1 MCFTSNENFMFLWRK
16 KTLLVVNTYNFQ
28 HKSSHEIIFIDS
40 VHKISIFHKNE
51 IKCVQIMVLELIL
64 MWRTPHP
71 IVQNYFLFPWSGLYL
86 ETQDTTNCI
95 ILGSFHWFWRWK
107 LKENNFWLLLEIA
120 ISIFFSIDRF
130 SIYWFLI

>member
-1 MCFTSNENFMFLWRK
+1 MFLWRK

-64 MWRTPHP
+64 M
-71 IVQNYFLFPWSGLYL
+71 
-86 ETQDTTNCI
+86 
-95 ILGSFHWFWRWK
+95 
-107 LKENNFWLLLEIA
+107 
-120 ISIFFSIDRF
+120 
-130 SIYWFLI
+130 